1 MDLKALLKKTFKQNI
16 FSRLKEKDILKERVR
31 LEKHIELIS
40 DDLKEIQ
47 EKIRTLMLESKGQP
61 NTMKMLNI
69 QKIKALR
76 LESVAKQEEATTL
89 LKQQQL
95 MLLVEAMKEH
105 EKSEQK
111 SEMIDK
117 ILNSD
122 IEHLNKVLFDTDVQR
137 AMEEGKMDTVK
148 NKLKRVFAKE
158 DMPVDEE
165 SHQILKAI
173 DDLEKVDEETAMRM
187 AGEKAKEMSEMPL
200 KKKRYLEEE

>member
-187 AGEKAKEMSEMPL
+187 AGEKAKEMAEMPL
-200 KKKRYLEEE
+200 KKKKYLEEE

>member
-31 LEKHIELIS
+31 LEKQIELIS
-40 DDLKEIQ
+40 DELKEIL

-122 IEHLNKVLFDTDVQR
+122 IEHLNKVLFDTDVQK
-137 AMEEGKMDTVK
+137 AMEDGKIDTVK

-158 DMPVDEE
+158 DMPVDRE

-173 DDLEKVDEETAMRM
+173 DDLERVDEETAMRM
-187 AGEKAKEMSEMPL
+187 AGEKAKEMAEMPL
-200 KKKRYLEEE
+200 KKKKYLEEE

>member
-1 MDLKALLKKTFKQNI
+1 MDLKALLKKTFKQDI

-31 LEKHIELIS
+31 LEKQIELIS
-40 DDLKEIQ
+40 DELKDIQ
-47 EKIRTLMLESKGQP
+47 EKIRVLMLESKGQP

-105 EKSEQK
+105 EKSESK
-111 SEMIDK
+111 NEMIEK

-122 IEHLNKVLFDTDVQR
+122 IEHLNKVLFDTDVQK
-137 AMEEGKMDTVK
+137 AMEEGKIDTVK
-148 NKLKRVFAKE
+148 TKLKRVFAKE
-158 DMPVDEE
+158 DMPVDQE
-165 SHQILKAI
+165 SNQILKAI
-173 DDLEKVDEETAMRM
+173 EDLERVDEETAMRM
-187 AGEKAKEMSEMPL
+187 AGEKAKEMAEIPI
-200 KKKRYLEEE
+200 KKKKYEEE

>member
-1 MDLKALLKKTFKQNI
+1 
-16 FSRLKEKDILKERVR
+16 
-31 LEKHIELIS
+31 
-40 DDLKEIQ
+40 
-47 EKIRTLMLESKGQP
+47 MLESKGQP

-122 IEHLNKVLFDTDVQR
+122 IEHLNKVLFDTDVQK
-137 AMEEGKMDTVK
+137 AMEDGKIDTVK

-158 DMPVDEE
+158 DMPVDRE

-173 DDLEKVDEETAMRM
+173 DDLERVDEETAMRM
-187 AGEKAKEMSEMPL
+187 AGEKAKEMAEMPL
-200 KKKRYLEEE
+200 KKKKYLEEE